1 MGVPTTVYL
10 VRHGATAANREVPY
24 RLLGRTLDLSLDDEG
39 RDQAR
44 RAAAILE
51 SLPITAVYC
60 SPLLRAHETA
70 NAIAS
75 KHDLVPIPLA
85 DLIEAD
91 LGRWEGLTW
100 DAARNADPEHYDA
113 FHAHPG
119 TVPYPGGESFL
130 DAQHRLTG
138 VIEALVS
145 KHRGEH
151 IAIVSHNVTNRAY
164 LAGLLGIPI
173 DLARS
178 IRQANGGINVIH
190 YEGAK
195 VTVEMLN
202 SCFHLDS
209 PVESPLADRIR
220 VEAPVM
226 ERLQ

>member
-1 MGVPTTVYL
+1 MGVPTMVYL

-60 SPLLRAHETA
+60 SPLLRARETA

-75 KHDLVPIPLA
+75 VLDLVPISFA

-91 LGRWEGLTW
+91 LGLWEGLTW
-100 DAARNADPEHYDA
+100 DAARKANPEQYEA

-130 DAQHRLTG
+130 DAQHRLTNA
-138 VIEALVS
+138 IESLVS
-145 KHRGEH
+145 GHHGEH

-178 IRQANGGINVIH
+178 IRQANCGINVIR
-190 YEGAK
+190 YEGGK
-195 VTVEMLN
+195 PQVETLN
-202 SCFHLDS
+202 SRFHLGQS
-209 PVESPLADRIR
+209 YFH
-220 VEAPVM
+220 
-226 ERLQ
+226 

>member
-60 SPLLRAHETA
+60 SPLLRARETA

-75 KHDLVPIPLA
+75 VHNLMPISFA

-91 LGRWEGLTW
+91 LGSWEGLTW
-100 DAARNADPEHYDA
+100 DAARKANPEHYEA

-130 DAQHRLTG
+130 DAQHRLTRA
-138 VIEALVS
+138 IESLVS
-145 KHRGEH
+145 GHRGEQ

-178 IRQANGGINVIH
+178 IPQANCGINVIR
-190 YEGAK
+190 YEGGK
-195 VTVEMLN
+195 PQVETLN
-202 SCFHLDS
+202 SRFHLGQS
-209 PVESPLADRIR
+209 YFH
-220 VEAPVM
+220 
-226 ERLQ
+226 